1 MTDKLSPMASLQM
14 ALAGLIAGADPSH
27 VGLMRL
33 YQELLDWTD
42 SIKTSTDALQKKANF
57 LEALRIAGVD
67 NWQGYSQAY
76 EVAEEYGLD
85 IGDD

>member
-1 MTDKLSPMASLQM
+1 MTEKLSTMASLQI
-14 ALAGLIAGADPSH
+14 ALAGMIAGTHP
-27 VGLMRL
+27 GNTGMLKL

-42 SIKTSTDALQKKANF
+42 IIKTDIGALQKEANF

-67 NWQGYSQAY
+67 NWQGYSHAY
-76 EVAEEYGLD
+76 EVAKEYGLD